1 LTDLP
6 YTTTDSASKVLTTTI
21 PAAIVAS
28 TATAAASGYQPGDV
42 AFGLSP
48 KFLEVLNKIAKDVES
63 TPCGARKRQV
73 CQARA
78 QTFAQRVAQELQP
91 GGLLDWVRDIPTATV
106 TASDI
111 ASVINFIADA
121 RVLSITSIA
130 LAAYKFGLEPVF
142 KLLSGMTSALS
153 SSSGGGGGSNS
164 KNCPKTEELPCTL
177 CAGANKVC
185 TKAFAG
191 CPCEEDK
198 CPSRDQ
204 KPKCDDDK
212 CKGDQHNKCT
222 ADNKG
227 CDCNRDCPEAVEDW
241 PFCDECGGR
250 ETVLPIPIRL
260 LTNEGKC
267 NGVSPPYDAAVP
279 LIDLDCGS
287 KTRTINTR
295 VASAMHFPIAIS
307 IRTKKSWTWRRPSAR
322 LPTGSLRL
330 HLHHRLRLHKRHPQT
345 INATIKGIYR

>member
-1 LTDLP
+1 LTYLP
-6 YTTTDSASKVLTTTI
+6 YTTTDSASKVSTITI

-42 AFGLSP
+42 AIGLSP

-111 ASVINFIADA
+111 ASVINFITDA

-130 LAAYKFGLEPVF
+130 LATYKFGLEPVF

-153 SSSGGGGGSNS
+153 SSSGGGGDSNS
-164 KNCPKTEELPCTL
+164 KNCPKAEELPCTL

-185 TKAFAG
+185 TKAFAS
-191 CPCEEDK
+191 CSCEEDK
-198 CPSRDQ
+198 CPSGNQ

-212 CKGDQHNKCT
+212 CKGDQHNECT

-241 PFCDECGGR
+241 PFCDECGRR
-250 ETVLPIPIRL
+250 ETVLLIPIGL
-260 LTNEGKC
+260 GTDEGKC

-279 LIDLDCGS
+279 LIDLDCRS
-287 KTRTINTR
+287 KTRTTNTR

-307 IRTKKSWTWRRPSAR
+307 ILTKKSWT
-322 LPTGSLRL
+322 
-330 HLHHRLRLHKRHPQT
+330 
-345 INATIKGIYR
+345 